1 MLRKGLVGAAVAVL
15 ALGSAAF
22 ADDSSGAASPAGNKT
37 QVNSNVP
44 ADLPQTAINPV
55 YWDDQV
61 PPAPA
66 TPAPGTPAPAVTP
79 APQTLVPE
87 PPPEPAPGAAPQGAI
102 MWGLDQI
109 PGFTQ
114 TNQDDLHLSL
124 TGYME
129 MGYFYDLTNPH
140 PTIGAGGLARSSP
153 SDLILFPG
161 DYKNQIM
168 LNQLDLAFS
177 RAIVDPSKWDVGFML
192 EGFYGRDAVYTH
204 SNGIL
209 DNVNK
214 RAGDSPDDDLDLEQA
229 YLTFNIP
236 IGAGLLITAGK
247 FDTLLGNETI
257 NPTTNAFYTHSYI
270 FSYGIPFTQTG
281 LTANYK
287 FCDTLSATAGITRGW
302 NQSVDDNNSAI
313 DFLGQVVWT
322 PNNKLSVTVNL
333 SEGPESI
340 DNDADYWTVPEAVIS
355 WQVADQFKVAADILY
370 GDASNIAQWYG
381 VAGYASYTIN
391 PYATLN
397 LRAEFYHDGNYA
409 LAGASFTTDAPYNT
423 DINYI
428 EGTFGVAITPLPDVK
443 LAQSLTIRP
452 EVRVDTADH
461 PIFDGSQST
470 QVTFAVDAYWK
481 F

>member
-1 MLRKGLVGAAVAVL
+1 MRKGLMGAAVAVL

-22 ADDSSGAASPAGNKT
+22 ADNSNAAASPAGNEA
-37 QVNSNVP
+37 QVNSNML
-44 ADLPQTAINPV
+44 ADLPQEAVNPV

-66 TPAPGTPAPAVTP
+66 TPAPAAPAPAATPAPVEPVP
-79 APQTLVPE
+79 APAPE
-87 PPPEPAPGAAPQGAI
+87 AAPSQPPGAI

-109 PGFTQ
+109 PGFAQ
-114 TNQDDLHLSL
+114 INQDDLHLSL
-124 TGYME
+124 TGYIE
-129 MGYFYDLTNPH
+129 AGYFYDLTNPH
-140 PTIGAGGLARSSP
+140 PTTPARSSP
-153 SDLILFPG
+153 NDFILFPG

-177 RAIVDPSKWDVGFML
+177 RAIVDPTKWDVGFML
-192 EGFYGRDAVYTH
+192 EAFYGRDAVYTH

-209 DNVNK
+209 DGVNK
-214 RAGDSPDDDLDLEQA
+214 RGGDSPDDDLDLEQA

-236 IGAGLLITAGK
+236 VGPAGLLITAGK
-247 FDTLLGNETI
+247 FVTLLGNETI
-257 NPTTNAFYTHSYI
+257 NPTNNAFYTHSYI

-281 LTANYK
+281 LTAAYK

-302 NQSVDDNNSAI
+302 NQSTDDNNGAI

-322 PNNKLSVTVNL
+322 PTDKLSVTVNL
-333 SEGPESI
+333 SEGPESAG
-340 DNDADYWTVPEAVIS
+340 DNADYWTVPEAVIG
-355 WQVADQFKVAADILY
+355 WQVSDQLKVAADILY
-370 GDASNIAQWYG
+370 GDASSFAQWYA
-381 VAGYASYTIN
+381 VAGYAAYTFDK
-391 PYATLN
+391 YATLN
-397 LRAEFYHDGNYA
+397 LRAEFYHDGHVDFPS
-409 LAGASFTTDAPYNT
+409 GGGVSFTTGVSSTT

-428 EGTFGVAITPLPDVK
+428 EGTVGVAISPLPEVK

-461 PIFDGSQST
+461 PVFDGGQST
-470 QVTFAVDAYWK
+470 QFTVALDAYWK